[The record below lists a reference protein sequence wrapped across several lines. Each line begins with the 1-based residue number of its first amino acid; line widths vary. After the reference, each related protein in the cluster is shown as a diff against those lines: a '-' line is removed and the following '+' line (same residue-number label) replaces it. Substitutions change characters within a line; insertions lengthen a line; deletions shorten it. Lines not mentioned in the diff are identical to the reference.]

1 MGDRAVI
8 TTKDKEVGVYLHWD
22 GDVTSVTAF
31 LTWCK
36 LRGLRAPEND
46 SYGWARLCQVIANY
60 IEGCN
65 YAAAQT
71 FGDTVSFTGLSIGV
85 GRYEHMEGAADWDNG
100 TYIIEGWEIVD
111 RENAPDNDE
120 CGDIHPMLCRINRYQ
135 PRTMKLD
142 ESVFEPYMEDDPEES
157 E

>member
-8 TTKDKEVGVYLHWD
+8 TTKDKEVGIYLHWN

-36 LRGLRAPEND
+36 LRGLRAPDED

-65 YAAAQT
+65 YEMFQDL
-71 FGDTVSFTGLSIGV
+71 GESVIESFTGLSIGID
-85 GRYEHMEGAADWDNG
+85 RYENMEGAADYDNG
-100 TYIIEGWEIVD
+100 TYIIEGWDIVD
-111 RENAPDNDE
+111 REGPHIDDKCE
-120 CGDIHPMLCRINRYQ
+120 ELYSMLYEINSYQ
-135 PRTMKLD
+135 PKLMRLD
-142 ESVFEPYMEDDPEES
+142 ESVFEPYKEID
-157 E
+157 

>member
-8 TTKDKEVGVYLHWD
+8 TTKDKEVAVYLHWN

-36 LRGLRAPEND
+36 LRDLRAPDSD

-65 YAAAQT
+65 YAAFQAL
-71 FGDTVSFTGLSIGV
+71 GDSAMSFSGLSIGID
-85 GRYEHMEGAADWDNG
+85 RYENMEGAADYDNG
-100 TYIIEGWEIVD
+100 TYIIEGWDIVG
-111 RENAPDNDE
+111 REGPHEADE
-120 CGDIHPMLCRINRYQ
+120 CEALYPMLCRINRYQ
-135 PRTMKLD
+135 PKIMRLAD
-142 ESVFEPYMEDDPEES
+142 FVFEPYKKL
-157 E
+157 

>member
-8 TTKDKEVGVYLHWD
+8 TTKDKEVGVYLHWN

-36 LRGLRAPEND
+36 LRGLRAPD
-46 SYGWARLCQVIANY
+46 SQNYGWARLCQVIANY

-71 FGDTVSFTGLSIGV
+71 FGGFAGAFSGLSIGV
-85 GRYEHMEGAADWDNG
+85 DRYEHLEGAADYDNG
-100 TYIIEGWEIVD
+100 TYIIEGWDIVD
-111 RENAPDNDE
+111 REGPHETDE
-120 CGDIHPMLCRINRYQ
+120 CEALYPMLCRINRYQ
-135 PRTMKLD
+135 PKIMRLD
-142 ESVFEPYMEDDPEES
+142 ESVFEPYKEL
-157 E
+157 

>member
-8 TTKDKEVGVYLHWD
+8 TTKDKEVAVYLHWN

-36 LRGLRAPEND
+36 LRGLRAPDKD

-71 FGDTVSFTGLSIGV
+71 FGGSAISFSGLSIGV
-85 GRYEHMEGAADWDNG
+85 DRYENMEGAADWDNG
-100 TYIIEGWEIVD
+100 TYIIEGWDIVD
-111 RENAPDNDE
+111 RENPPENE
-120 CGDIHPMLCRINRYQ
+120 KCEDIYPMLYEINQYQ
-135 PRTMKLD
+135 PIIMRLD
-142 ESVFEPYMEDDPEES
+142 ESVFEPYKEL
-157 E
+157 

>member
-8 TTKDKEVGVYLHWD
+8 TTKDKEVAVYLHWN

-36 LRGLRAPEND
+36 LRGLRAPDSD

-65 YAAAQT
+65 YAAAQLYGSSARA
-71 FGDTVSFTGLSIGV
+71 FSGLSIGV
-85 GRYEHMEGAADWDNG
+85 DRYENMEGAADWDNG
-100 TYIIEGWEIVD
+100 TYIIEGWDIVS
-111 RENAPDNDE
+111 RENPPENDE
-120 CGDIHPMLCRINRYQ
+120 CEALYPMLCRINRYQ
-135 PRTMKLD
+135 PKIMKLD
-142 ESVFEPYMEDDPEES
+142 ESEFEPYKEL
-157 E
+157 

>member
-8 TTKDKEVGVYLHWD
+8 TTKEKEVGVYLHWN

-36 LRGLRAPEND
+36 LRGLRAPDSD

-65 YAAAQT
+65 YAAAQIYGGSAMA
-71 FGDTVSFTGLSIGV
+71 FSGLSIGV
-85 GRYEHMEGAADWDNG
+85 DRYENMKGAADWDNG
-100 TYIIEGWEIVD
+100 TYIIEGWDIVD
-111 RENAPDNDE
+111 RENPPENDE
-120 CGDIHPMLCRINRYQ
+120 CEGLYHMLCRINRYQ
-135 PRTMKLD
+135 PRGMRLD
-142 ESVFEPYMEDDPEES
+142 MSVFDPYKG
-157 E
+157 